1 MDQDFATAEEVVR
14 ADPEWR
20 AAMARRGLDDVT
32 RIRACPL
39 TAGSFG
45 FPGEDGRRLVRV
57 LAFVQD
63 DEHGYAWAHPVDGVA
78 AYVDLVERRVIEL
91 VDEFVLPVP
100 QESGDYDDPAVRGP
114 HRTTLRPIEIT
125 QPEGPSFTLD
135 GPAAALGGLVHADRL
150 RRPRGAD
157 PAPDQRRRRRTG
169 PAGHLPGVHPRDGGA
184 LRGPEVPVL
193 ADLFRH
199 RRVPGREVGELA
211 RAGLRLPRR
220 DRLPGRDGDR

>member
-1 MDQDFATAEEVVR
+1 MVVSLTRRQVVSRRVLDPRADGQVPILDQDFATAEEVVR

-32 RIRACPL
+32 SIRACPL

-45 FPGEDGRRLVRV
+45 FAGEDGRRLVRV

-78 AYVDLVERRVIEL
+78 AYVDLIERRVIEL

-114 HRTTLRPIEIT
+114 HRHHAAAHRDHPARG
-125 QPEGPSFTLD
+125 PELHPRR
-135 GPAAALGGLVHADRL
+135 PAAALAGLVACGSAST
-150 RRPRGAD
+150 PARG
-157 PAPDQRRRRRTG
+157 
-169 PAGHLPGVHPRDGGA
+169 
-184 LRGPEVPVL
+184 
-193 ADLFRH
+193 
-199 RRVPGREVGELA
+199 
-211 RAGLRLPRR
+211 
-220 DRLPGRDGDR
+220 

>member
-1 MDQDFATAEEVVR
+1 MTDAALRVAQAPGPASAHPLDPASAAEYEAGR
-14 ADPEWR
+14 R
-20 AAMARRGLDDVT
+20 ILAAAG
-32 RIRACPL
+32 PL

-78 AYVDLVERRVIEL
+78 AYVDLIERRVIEL

-125 QPEGPSFTLD
+125 QPEGPSFTLE
-135 GPAAALGGLVHADRL
+135 GQLL
-150 RRPRGAD
+150 
-157 PAPDQRRRRRTG
+157 
-169 PAGHLPGVHPRDGGA
+169 
-184 LRGPEVPVL
+184 
-193 ADLFRH
+193 
-199 RRVPGREVGELA
+199 
-211 RAGLRLPRR
+211 
-220 DRLPGRDGDR
+220 